1 MLKLRIKWR
10 SKMDIQEIKPLLND
24 LFIKYNIRIAYLF
37 GSQAKKKTT
46 SLSDIDIAVLLPE
59 GLKKEEMVSISLKL
73 MGDFSSLLHIKQTD
87 VIILNTA
94 PLLLKFQ
101 VIKNGILLF
110 NTDENKRIA
119 FETSTRRE
127 YFDAVRFYNVQNQYL
142 LKRLKEDRYGCRPDD
157 YSKASAKI
165 RRIHQNIARISSGSS
180 P

>member
-1 MLKLRIKWR
+1 
-10 SKMDIQEIKPLLND
+10 MDGQEIKSLLND
-24 LFIKYNIRIAYLF
+24 LFIEYNIRIAYLF
-37 GSQAKKKTT
+37 GSRAKKKTT
-46 SLSDIDIAVLLPE
+46 SFSDIDIAVLLPE

-73 MGDFSSLLHIKQTD
+73 MGGFSSRLHIKQAD
-87 VIILNTA
+87 VIILNSA
-94 PLLLKFQ
+94 PLLLRFQ

-119 FETSTRRE
+119 FETSTRQQ

-180 P
+180 T